1 MLSNNN
7 IKIFETILKVLGV
20 YGVVQVL
27 AQDLGIKTG
36 KKQRDFIQSMPFQ
49 ILVLFAGSFTVSGG
63 DYNISLMATGL
74 YYFLKYVL
82 SEGKTSNVC
91 FEEV

>member
-7 IKIFETILKVLGV
+7 IKTFETILKVLGV
-20 YGVVQVL
+20 YGIVQIL

-36 KKQRDFIQSMPFQ
+36 KKQRDLIQSMPFQ
-49 ILVLFAGSFTVSGG
+49 IIILYAGAYTASSGEH
-63 DYNISLMATGL
+63 DISLMSCCL
-74 YYFLKYVL
+74 YYILKYVL